1 MAEGGDNMG
10 RRPRLRGVTRGFRA
24 AHLLC
29 AAASALMLSSC
40 APPPPAPPEGM
51 PEPYAGMRERIEDLD
66 TTPLRGKRIVIDP
79 GHGGRYAGAV
89 GPTGLREADVNL
101 GVALNLWGL
110 LKDAGADATLTRHS
124 DRTVAEGE
132 DSSLRDDLIA
142 RSVIANREE
151 PHVFISIHHNS
162 DIGVDPSTNRIE
174 TYYKATDPGPSYDAA
189 RFLHTHLS
197 FNINETRGGVIAGN
211 YSVLRRCE
219 FPAVLGEPSFI
230 SNPLVEAKLKEADVQ
245 RMEAEAYFVGLVD
258 YFSRGVP
265 SLQRVE
271 PADSVTQNAYPT
283 ISVLPDPGREGIG
296 IDPASTRFTLDGM
309 QRDVSH
315 DPASGLIA
323 FTPGEPLG
331 GGPHTVSA
339 RVRNLKGNW
348 SAPLEFGFSVA
359 TKPAHLVL
367 APELEIG
374 AAEGVPFAV
383 EARVYDVHMN
393 PIADGTPV
401 TFRSDTRAYPEISPL
416 KGGKA
421 VCYIIPP
428 PGGSFWVEAR
438 CGEATMGFAV
448 DAAEEP
454 SVAYHRWFF
463 TRDASGGAPI
473 AYAAVALDQKLLG
486 RSNRDGFVSF
496 TTAGGEEGLWR
507 IRAPGYAWRPTESL
521 PAGEAPF
528 DSISDWTVNTLELD
542 RAAGGLLHGHT
553 IALDPEGG
561 GDDRAGQGPS
571 GTDASRIN
579 FEVASALATMIEG
592 SGGRVALTRE
602 RGEPA
607 SDLERLL
614 IAEASGATRYIAISH
629 RPSGTRS
636 APRIEHYP
644 GSAAGISLAGSLALA
659 ASHALDAPPPE
670 ITESSRYS
678 IRMTGAPAVFVN
690 LMPLDDRGTETFLSH
705 PWNVSREAYAI
716 YAGLLRHLAGSDGL
730 PRFLTVT
737 VMLPEG
743 NEPAPGA
750 KVTMDGY
757 LDLLTNGDGE
767 VSVSPIQ
774 DGEHALEI
782 SLPGHKIALE
792 TFHWPPD
799 EPHPRLTVQL
809 TSE

>member
-1 MAEGGDNMG
+1 MANGIDIESLEKRGSTGG
-10 RRPRLRGVTRGFRA
+10 LRTAFL
-24 AHLLC
+24 HC
-29 AAASALMLSSC
+29 AAAAALMLSSC

-51 PEPYAGMRERIEDLD
+51 PEPYSGMRERIEDLD
-66 TTPLRGKRIVIDP
+66 TTPLQGKRIVIDP

-132 DSSLRDDLIA
+132 DISLREDLIA
-142 RSVIANREE
+142 RSVIANAAE

-162 DIGVDPSTNRIE
+162 DIGVDPSINRIE
-174 TYYKATDPGPSYDAA
+174 TYYKASDPGPSYDAA
-189 RFLHTHLS
+189 RTLHTHLS
-197 FNINETRGGVIAGN
+197 FNINETRGGVIPGN

-230 SNPLVEAKLKEADVQ
+230 SNPLVEARLKEADVQ
-245 RMEAEAYFVGLVD
+245 RMEAEAYFVGLVE

-296 IDPASTRFTLDGM
+296 IDPASTRFTLDGVP
-309 QRDVSH
+309 RDVSH
-315 DPASGLIA
+315 DPASGLIT
-323 FTPGEPLG
+323 FTPVEPLG
-331 GGPHTVSA
+331 GGAHAVSA

-348 SAPLEFGFSVA
+348 SAPLEFGFSVD

-367 APELEIG
+367 TPEREIG
-374 AAEGVPFAV
+374 EAQGVPFAID
-383 EARVYDVHMN
+383 ARVYDVNMN

-401 TFRSDTRAYPEISPL
+401 TFRSDTGAYPEISPL
-416 KGGKA
+416 KDGKA
-421 VCYIIPP
+421 VCYIVPP
-428 PGGSFWVEAR
+428 PGGSFSVEAH
-438 CGEATMGFAV
+438 CGEAKMGFAA

-454 SVAYHRWFF
+454 DVASYRWFF
-463 TRDASGGAPI
+463 ARDASEGAPI
-473 AYAAVALDQKLLG
+473 AGATVALDQKLLG

-496 TTAGGEEGLWR
+496 TTADQEGGLWR
-507 IRAPGYAWRPTESL
+507 IRAPGYAWRPTETL
-521 PAGEAPF
+521 PTGEAPF
-528 DSISDWTVNTLELD
+528 DSISAWTVNTLELD

-579 FEVASALATMIEG
+579 FEVASALATMIED
-592 SGGRVALTRE
+592 SGGRVVLTRE
-602 RGEPA
+602 RGAPA

-614 IAEASGATRYIAISH
+614 IAETSGATRYIAISH
-629 RPSGTRS
+629 RPSGTRP

-644 GSAAGISLAGSLALA
+644 GSAAGISLAGSLALTA
-659 ASHALDAPPPE
+659 AQALDAPPPE
-670 ITESSRYS
+670 IMESSRYS
-678 IRMTGAPAVFVN
+678 IRMTGSPAVFVN
-690 LMPLDDRGTETFLSH
+690 LVPLADRGTETFLSR
-705 PWNVSREAYAI
+705 PWNVLREAYAI
-716 YAGLLRHLAGSDGL
+716 YAGLLRHLAASEGL
-730 PRFLTVT
+730 PEFLTVT
-737 VMLPEG
+737 VTLPEG
-743 NEPAPGA
+743 GGPALGA
-750 KVTMDGY
+750 KVTLDGY

-767 VSVSPIQ
+767 VPVSPIQ

-782 SLPGHKIALE
+782 SLPGHKTALE

-799 EPHPRLTVQL
+799 QPDKRITVEL
-809 TSE
+809 ESE